1 MAYSLTDSMKYE
13 RFSVVHVDK
22 AAGRLRVK
30 GIADACTD
38 LTCEGAVVVTED
50 GKSNDLE
57 RIHPGDIV
65 TMQQHNGRAQQ
76 IVVVRRAYEE
86 YSSPE
91 W

>member
-1 MAYSLTDSMKYE
+1 MAYSLTDSLKHE

-22 AAGRLRVK
+22 ESGRLRVK
-30 GIADACTD
+30 GMADACTD
-38 LTCEGAVVVTED
+38 LSCEGAVVVTED
-50 GKSNDLE
+50 GRTEDVAQV
-57 RIHPGDIV
+57 HPGDII
-65 TMQQHNGRAQQ
+65 TMDQKDGRARQ